1 MRRTKIIATLGPAT
15 DRPGVLEKLIAAG
28 VDVFRLNYSHQT
40 HAHHEKRMKEIRRL
54 SLEHKHAVAVIAD
67 LQGPKIRI
75 ENFKTDLTHDI
86 NFFISFFFKPLLNL
100 NGLISDIN
108 NASLA

>member
-15 DRPGVLEKLIAAG
+15 DRPGVMEKLIAAG

-75 ENFKTDLTHDI
+75 ENY
-86 NFFISFFFKPLLNL
+86 ISRCVNQK
-100 NGLISDIN
+100 
-108 NASLA
+108 

>member
-15 DRPGVLEKLIAAG
+15 DNPGVLEKLLTAG

-40 HAHHEKRMKEIRRL
+40 HAHHKNRMKEIRRL

-75 ENFKTDLTHDI
+75 ENFK
-86 NFFISFFFKPLLNL
+86 
-100 NGLISDIN
+100 NGKIE
-108 NASLA
+108 